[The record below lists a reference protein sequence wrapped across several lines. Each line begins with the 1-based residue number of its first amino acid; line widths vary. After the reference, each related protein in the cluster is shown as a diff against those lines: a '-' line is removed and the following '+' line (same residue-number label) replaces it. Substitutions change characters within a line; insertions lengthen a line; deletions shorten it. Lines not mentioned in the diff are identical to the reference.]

1 MEYHN
6 LDVKRAVKHR
16 FRQRGIV
23 MSNPSRQK
31 KSRRGTAYCEVCN
44 KGIHDNSKLV
54 AIKVGEWYRIF
65 CARYRKP
72 RVRCDAHEFRRSDL
86 AQGRNSDV
94 YLVFENLEDWC
105 DGKSDMNVRELL
117 IESIQELE
125 SSQSHYSDGADNIEN
140 GLEQQVE
147 QMQEFAMGIGDIVEE
162 LQSIREVLGED
173 THIYRIKYPRRKL
186 DERLILRVR
195 NLIQDVLT
203 NAEDLIY

>member
-1 MEYHN
+1 
-6 LDVKRAVKHR
+6 
-16 FRQRGIV
+16 

-44 KGIHDNSKLV
+44 KGIHDKSKLV

-65 CARYRKP
+65 CVKFRKP
-72 RVRCDAHEFRRSDL
+72 KVRCDAHEFRRSDL

-125 SSQSHYSDGADNIEN
+125 SSQSHYSDSADNIESSF
-140 GLEQQVE
+140 GQTQQVE

-162 LQSIREVLGED
+162 LQSVREVLGED
-173 THIYRIKYPRRKL
+173 THTYRIKYPRRKL
-186 DERLILRVR
+186 DEQLILRVR